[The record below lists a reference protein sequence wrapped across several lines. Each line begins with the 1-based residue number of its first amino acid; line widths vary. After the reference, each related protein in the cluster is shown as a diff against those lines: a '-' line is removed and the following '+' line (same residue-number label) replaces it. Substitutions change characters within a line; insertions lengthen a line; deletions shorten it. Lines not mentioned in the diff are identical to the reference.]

1 MRASNRH
8 LGPVEWGH
16 ATIYIQ
22 IHNPFLPLMEER
34 TGRGASGNQARAS
47 LFILMID
54 DINTSN
60 TELWKYVDDTTIAE
74 CVDKKEDSRIQS
86 DVEELIAK
94 SNQNKF
100 QLNESKCKEL
110 RISFAKSAAD
120 FAPIVINGK
129 AIEVVSTVK
138 LLGLNISSDLRW
150 NCHVAHYIKPTW
162 RRSLDAGSLS
172 QPSFLI
178 LSLVTQTINCMSSC
192 HLEWR
197 DSYDFEIHHREEVSF
212 SGVLVKT

>member
-1 MRASNRH
+1 MVLFDYRKAFDLIH
-8 LGPVEWGH
+8 H
-16 ATIYIQ
+16 ALLARKLLALACRLTYRCFGSSISLQ
-22 IHNPFLPLMEER
+22 IARRESSWEKIAFLNGETYRQGLPQG
-34 TGRGASGNQARAS
+34 TKPGQW

-86 DVEELIAK
+86 DVEELIGK

-138 LLGLNISSDLRW
+138 LLGLNI
-150 NCHVAHYIKPTW
+150 
-162 RRSLDAGSLS
+162 
-172 QPSFLI
+172 
-178 LSLVTQTINCMSSC
+178 
-192 HLEWR
+192 
-197 DSYDFEIHHREEVSF
+197 
-212 SGVLVKT
+212 